1 MFGMTV
7 SELQS
12 FQLWDICWPSTIK
25 PRWLT
30 PNHHLASFEVLIWMD
45 HAGLHIESFST
56 PSPWSF
62 GSAFPLPPYKNLCLH
77 WGVKMVFEAWNC
89 HLLRLLAPQI
99 KPLSFSPAPTY
110 LSHKFDCHGGRQSNP
125 WGHFSRFQFCLWTSC
140 QVPYFIFCK
149 SYYSDS
155 CCGTLLCSLPIG
167 PFFNSPDYR
176 NWLCP

>member
-1 MFGMTV
+1 MFVNSMFGMTV

-30 PNHHLASFEVLIWMD
+30 PDHHLASFEVLIWMD

-62 GSAFPLPPYKNLCLH
+62 CSAFPLPPYKNLCLH

-99 KPLSFSPAPTY
+99 KPLSFSPAPTSQIWLLLQQAAGPVFGYIITTCCNKMMWMWSLSKY
-110 LSHKFDCHGGRQSNP
+110 L
-125 WGHFSRFQFCLWTSC
+125 
-140 QVPYFIFCK
+140 
-149 SYYSDS
+149 
-155 CCGTLLCSLPIG
+155 IG
-167 PFFNSPDYR
+167 
-176 NWLCP
+176 L